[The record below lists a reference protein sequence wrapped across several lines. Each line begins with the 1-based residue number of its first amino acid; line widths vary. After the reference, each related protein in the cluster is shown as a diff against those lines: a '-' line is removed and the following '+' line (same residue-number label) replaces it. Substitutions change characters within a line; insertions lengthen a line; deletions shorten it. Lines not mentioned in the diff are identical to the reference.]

1 MSRFIFIVFAALL
14 TEIISSSDFSILLN
28 NERKK
33 VSRRIFVNVCS
44 LGEILTKIFILS
56 NFTRNFTPIDFY

>member
-1 MSRFIFIVFAALL
+1 MV
-14 TEIISSSDFSILLN
+14 DFSILLN

-56 NFTRNFTPIDFY
+56 NFTRNFTLIDFY